1 MSIAP
6 QAPAS
11 AIGSRSF
18 RLYLAAIILGTL
30 AIQIQTVAV
39 AWQVFRLTKEFG
51 IATSAIAASF
61 IGLAEVIPFVGAV
74 LFAGH
79 VADTNNRR
87 RIAIGALIAMMT
99 LGLFLFLPE
108 FLTARWAQLTVIY
121 GVIVLGG
128 LARSF
133 LTTARQ
139 ALIAELLPREHIPGG
154 VRWRNTL
161 FELACVIGPGL
172 AGLMVWLGE
181 KNGLPHAENV
191 AYAAMSACFAGSLA
205 LTIALRPTQTL
216 QSRRP
221 EPIFVSLRQGIDFML
236 SQRIMLGAF
245 TMDLFA
251 VLLGGAVALL
261 PIFADMLQV
270 GAFGFGLLRAA
281 SSVGAVLMSL
291 YLIVRPPLR
300 NAGPALYGSFG
311 VFGLSTIGFALSI
324 ALAGALGLGL
334 QAAFIFSFI
343 FLLIAGAADA
353 VNVIIRQTILQT
365 SVPPEMMGRVS
376 AVTAV
381 FIGCSNELGMA
392 ESGFAAW
399 LMGTVNSVVFGG
411 VATFGVMALTHWKFP
426 ELWKLKKVGQEPSR

>member
-1 MSIAP
+1 MSTS
-6 QAPAS
+6 APAS
-11 AIGSRSF
+11 AISSRSF
-18 RLYLAAIILGTL
+18 RFYLASIVLGTL
-30 AIQIQTVAV
+30 AIQIQNVAV
-39 AWQVFRLTKEFG
+39 AWQVFSLTKDDG
-51 IATSAIAASF
+51 ANAALALGA
-61 IGLAEVIPFVGAV
+61 IGLAEVIPFVSAV

-87 RIAIGALIAMMT
+87 RIALGALSAMLV

-108 FLTARWAQLTVIY
+108 FLTARWAKLTVIY

-139 ALIAELLPREHIPGG
+139 ALIAEILPRDLIAGG

-181 KNGLPHAENV
+181 GNGLEHPENV
-191 AYAAMSACFAGSLA
+191 AYAAMTLCFVASLS
-205 LTIALRPTQTL
+205 LTFALRTTQSLQTL
-216 QSRRP
+216 KP
-221 EPIFVSLRQGIDFML
+221 EPILVSLRQGIDFML
-236 SQRIMLGAF
+236 SQRVMLGAF

-270 GAFGFGLLRAA
+270 GAVGFGILRAA
-281 SSVGAVLMSL
+281 SSIGAVVMSL
-291 YLIVRPPLR
+291 YLIVRPPLSH
-300 NAGPALYGSFG
+300 AGPSLYGSFA

-324 ALAGALGLGL
+324 TLAEALGWGL
-334 QAAFIFSFI
+334 TAAFIFSAM
-343 FLLIAGAADA
+343 FLFVAGAADA

-365 SVPPEMMGRVS
+365 SVPPAMMGRVS

-392 ESGFAAW
+392 ESGLAAR
-399 LMGTVNSVVFGG
+399 LVGTVNSVVFGG
-411 VATFGVMALTHWKFP
+411 LATFGVMGLTHWCFP
-426 ELWKLKKVGQEPSR
+426 ELWRLKKVGHEPAN

>member
-1 MSIAP
+1 MSLAT

-11 AIGSRSF
+11 AVASRSF
-18 RLYLAAIILGTL
+18 RFYLASIVLGTL
-30 AIQIQTVAV
+30 AIQIQNVAV
-39 AWQVFRLTKEFG
+39 AWQVFRLTKDDG
-51 IATSAIAASF
+51 DNAALALGA
-61 IGLAEVIPFVGAV
+61 IGLAEVIPFVSAV

-87 RIAIGALIAMMT
+87 RIAIGALTAMMV
-99 LGLFLFLPE
+99 LSWFLFLPE

-121 GVIVLGG
+121 AVIVLGG

-139 ALIAELLPREHIPGG
+139 ALIAELLPRELIPGG

-181 KNGLPHAENV
+181 KNGLAHAENV
-191 AYAAMSACFAGSLA
+191 AYAATALCFGASLG
-205 LTIALRPTQTL
+205 LTFILRTTQSL
-216 QSRRP
+216 QTRRP

-281 SSVGAVLMSL
+281 SSIGAVLMSL
-291 YLIVRPPLR
+291 YLIVRPPLDH
-300 NAGPALYGSFG
+300 AGRSLYGSFA

-324 ALAGALGLGL
+324 ALADALGLSLHG
-334 QAAFIFSFI
+334 AFVFSFV
-343 FLLIAGAADA
+343 FLLLAGAADA

-392 ESGFAAW
+392 ESGLAAR

-426 ELWKLKKVGQEPSR
+426 EIWKLKKVGQEPAS

>member
-1 MSIAP
+1 MSFAT

-11 AIGSRSF
+11 AVASRSF
-18 RLYLAAIILGTL
+18 RFYLASIVLGTL
-30 AIQIQTVAV
+30 AIQIQNVAV
-39 AWQVFRLTKEFG
+39 AWQVFRLTKDDG
-51 IATSAIAASF
+51 DNAALALGA
-61 IGLAEVIPFVGAV
+61 IGLAEVIPFVSAV

-87 RIAIGALIAMMT
+87 RIAIGALTAMMV
-99 LGLFLFLPE
+99 LSWFLFLPE

-121 GVIVLGG
+121 AVIVLGG

-139 ALIAELLPREHIPGG
+139 ALIAELLPRELIPGG

-181 KNGLPHAENV
+181 KNGLAHAENV
-191 AYAAMSACFAGSLA
+191 AYAATALCFGASLG
-205 LTIALRPTQTL
+205 LTFILRTTQSL
-216 QSRRP
+216 QTRRP

-281 SSVGAVLMSL
+281 SSIGAVLMSL
-291 YLIVRPPLR
+291 YLIVRPPLDH
-300 NAGPALYGSFG
+300 AGRSLYGSFA

-324 ALAGALGLGL
+324 ALADALGLSLHG
-334 QAAFIFSFI
+334 AFVFSFV
-343 FLLIAGAADA
+343 FLLLAGAADA

-392 ESGFAAW
+392 ESGLAAR

-426 ELWKLKKVGQEPSR
+426 EIWKLKKVGQEPAS

>member
-1 MSIAP
+1 MSFAT

-11 AIGSRSF
+11 AVASRSF
-18 RLYLAAIILGTL
+18 RFYLASIVLGTL
-30 AIQIQTVAV
+30 AIQIQNVAV
-39 AWQVFRLTKEFG
+39 AWQVFRLTKDDG
-51 IATSAIAASF
+51 DNAALALGA
-61 IGLAEVIPFVGAV
+61 IGLAEVIPFVSAV

-87 RIAIGALIAMMT
+87 RIAIGALTAMMV
-99 LGLFLFLPE
+99 LGWFLFLPE

-121 GVIVLGG
+121 AVIVLGG

-139 ALIAELLPREHIPGG
+139 ALIAELLPRELIPGG

-181 KNGLPHAENV
+181 KNGLAHAENV
-191 AYAAMSACFAGSLA
+191 AYAATALCFGASLG
-205 LTIALRPTQTL
+205 LTFILRTTQSL
-216 QSRRP
+216 QTRRP

-281 SSVGAVLMSL
+281 SSIGAVLMSL
-291 YLIVRPPLR
+291 YLIVRPPLDH
-300 NAGPALYGSFG
+300 AGRSLYGSFA

-324 ALAGALGLGL
+324 ALADALGLSLHG
-334 QAAFIFSFI
+334 AFVFSFV
-343 FLLIAGAADA
+343 FLLLAGAADA

-392 ESGFAAW
+392 ESGLAAR

-426 ELWKLKKVGQEPSR
+426 EIWKLKKVGQEPAS

>member
-1 MSIAP
+1 MSTS
-6 QAPAS
+6 APAS
-11 AIGSRSF
+11 AISSRSF
-18 RLYLAAIILGTL
+18 RLYLASIVLGTL
-30 AIQIQTVAV
+30 AIQIQNVAV
-39 AWQVFRLTKEFG
+39 AWQVFRLTKDDG
-51 IATSAIAASF
+51 DNAALALGA
-61 IGLAEVIPFVGAV
+61 IGLAEVIPFVSAV

-87 RIAIGALIAMMT
+87 RIALGALSAMLV

-108 FLTARWAQLTVIY
+108 FLTARWAKLSVIY
-121 GVIVLGG
+121 GVIILGG

-133 LTTARQ
+133 LTTSRQ
-139 ALIAELLPREHIPGG
+139 ALIAEILPRELIPGG

-181 KNGLPHAENV
+181 HNGLEHAENV
-191 AYAAMSACFAGSLA
+191 AYAAMTLCFLTSLA
-205 LTIALRPTQTL
+205 LTFALRTTQSL
-216 QSRRP
+216 QTRQP

-236 SQRIMLGAF
+236 SQRVMLGAF

-281 SSVGAVLMSL
+281 SSIGAVVMSL
-291 YLIVRPPLR
+291 FLIIRPPLA
-300 NAGPALYGSFG
+300 NAGPSLYGSFA

-324 ALAGALGLGL
+324 TLADALGLGL
-334 QAAFIFSFI
+334 TAAFVFSAS
-343 FLLIAGAADA
+343 FLFVAGAADA

-392 ESGFAAW
+392 ESGLAAR
-399 LMGTVNSVVFGG
+399 LMGTVNSVIFGG
-411 VATFGVMALTHWKFP
+411 LATFGVMGLTHWRFP
-426 ELWKLKKVGQEPSR
+426 ELWRLKKVGHEPAT

>member
-1 MSIAP
+1 MSNAS

-11 AIGSRSF
+11 AVASRSF
-18 RLYLAAIILGTL
+18 RFYLASIVLGTL
-30 AIQIQTVAV
+30 AIQIQNVAV
-39 AWQVFRLTKEFG
+39 AWQVYRLTKDEG
-51 IATSAIAASF
+51 TNAALALGA
-61 IGLAEVIPFVGAV
+61 IGLAEVIPFVSAV

-87 RIAIGALIAMMT
+87 RIAIGALTAMLA
-99 LGLFLFLPE
+99 LGLLLFIPE

-121 GVIVLGG
+121 GVVVFGG

-139 ALIAELLPREHIPGG
+139 ALIAEILPRELIPGG

-181 KNGLPHAENV
+181 KNGLGHAENV
-191 AYAAMSACFAGSLA
+191 AYVAMTFCFAASLA
-205 LTIALRPTQTL
+205 LTVALRPTQTL

-261 PIFADMLQV
+261 PIFADMLGV
-270 GAFGFGLLRAA
+270 GAFGFGMLRAA

-291 YLIVRPPLR
+291 YLIVRPPLN
-300 NAGPALYGSFG
+300 NAGRSLYGSFG

-324 ALAGALGLGL
+324 TLASALGLSL
-334 QAAFIFSFI
+334 HAAFIFSFI
-343 FLLIAGAADA
+343 FLFLAGAADA

-392 ESGFAAW
+392 ESGLAAR
-399 LMGTVNSVVFGG
+399 LLGTVNSVVFGG

-426 ELWKLKKVGQEPSR
+426 EIWKLKKVGQEPAP

>member
-1 MSIAP
+1 MPIAR
-6 QAPAS
+6 QDPAS
-11 AIGSRSF
+11 AVGSRSF
-18 RLYLAAIILGTL
+18 RLYLAAIVLGTL
-30 AIQIQTVAV
+30 AIQIQNVAV
-39 AWQVFRLTKEFG
+39 AWQVFRLTKDEG
-51 IATSAIAASF
+51 ANAALALGA
-61 IGLAEVIPFVGAV
+61 IGLAEVVPFVAAV

-87 RIAIGALIAMMT
+87 RIAIGALIAMTT
-99 LGLFLFLPE
+99 LGLLLFLPE
-108 FLTARWAQLTVIY
+108 FIASRWAQLAVIY
-121 GVIVLGG
+121 GVIILGG

-139 ALIAELLPREHIPGG
+139 ALIAEILPRELIPGG

-181 KNGLPHAENV
+181 KNGLSHAENV
-191 AYAAMSACFAGSLA
+191 AYVAMSLCFAASLA
-205 LTIALRPTQTL
+205 LTTALRPTQTL

-236 SQRIMLGAF
+236 GQRIMLGAF

-270 GAFGFGLLRAA
+270 GAFGFGMLRAA

-324 ALAGALGLGL
+324 AISSALGLGL
-334 QAAFIFSFI
+334 QAAFVLSFV
-343 FLLIAGAADA
+343 FLLAAGAADA

-392 ESGFAAW
+392 ESGLAAR
-399 LMGTVNSVVFGG
+399 LLGTVNSVVFGG
-411 VATFGVMALTHWKFP
+411 MATFGVMVLTHWKFP
-426 ELWKLKKVGQEPSR
+426 EIWKLKKIGQEPAG

>member
-1 MSIAP
+1 MSTAAP
-6 QAPAS
+6 APAS
-11 AIGSRSF
+11 AVASRSF
-18 RLYLAAIILGTL
+18 RFYLAAIVLGTL
-30 AIQIQTVAV
+30 AIQIQNVAV
-39 AWQVFRLTKEFG
+39 AWQVFRLTKDEG
-51 IATSAIAASF
+51 ANAALALGA
-61 IGLAEVIPFVGAV
+61 IGLAEVIPFVSAV

-87 RIAIGALIAMMT
+87 RIAIGALTAMMT

-108 FLTARWAQLTVIY
+108 LLTARWAQLTIIY

-128 LARSF
+128 LSRSF

-139 ALIAELLPREHIPGG
+139 ALIAEILPRELIPGG

-181 KNGLPHAENV
+181 KNGLAHAENV
-191 AYAAMSACFAGSLA
+191 AYVAMTLCFAVSLA
-205 LTIALRPTQTL
+205 LTVALRPTQTL

-270 GAFGFGLLRAA
+270 GAFGFGMLRAA

-291 YLIVRPPLR
+291 YLIVRPPL
-300 NAGPALYGSFG
+300 NHAGRSLYGSFA

-324 ALAGALGLGL
+324 ALASSLGLGL
-334 QAAFIFSFI
+334 HAAFVFSFV
-343 FLLIAGAADA
+343 FLLLAGAADA

-392 ESGFAAW
+392 ESGVAAR

-411 VATFGVMALTHWKFP
+411 IATFGVMALTHWKFP
-426 ELWKLKKVGQEPSR
+426 EIWKLKKVGSEPAH

>member
-1 MSIAP
+1 MSNAS

-11 AIGSRSF
+11 AVASRSF
-18 RLYLAAIILGTL
+18 RFYLASIVLGTL
-30 AIQIQTVAV
+30 AIQIQNVAV
-39 AWQVFRLTKEFG
+39 AWQVYRLTKDEG
-51 IATSAIAASF
+51 TNAALALGA
-61 IGLAEVIPFVGAV
+61 IGLAEVIPFVSAV

-87 RIAIGALIAMMT
+87 RIAIGALTAMLA
-99 LGLFLFLPE
+99 LGLLLFIPE

-121 GVIVLGG
+121 GVIVFGG

-139 ALIAELLPREHIPGG
+139 ALIAEILPRELIPGG

-181 KNGLPHAENV
+181 KNGLGHAENV
-191 AYAAMSACFAGSLA
+191 AYVAMTFCFAASLA
-205 LTIALRPTQTL
+205 LTVALRPTQTL

-251 VLLGGAVALL
+251 VLLGGAVAML
-261 PIFADMLQV
+261 PIFADMLGV
-270 GAFGFGLLRAA
+270 GAFGFGMLRAA

-291 YLIVRPPLR
+291 YLIVRPPLN
-300 NAGPALYGSFG
+300 NAGRSLYGSFG

-324 ALAGALGLGL
+324 TLASALGLSL
-334 QAAFIFSFI
+334 HAAFIFSFV
-343 FLLIAGAADA
+343 FLFLAGAADA

-392 ESGFAAW
+392 ESGLAAR
-399 LMGTVNSVVFGG
+399 LLGTVNSVVFGG

-426 ELWKLKKVGQEPSR
+426 EIWKLKKVGQEPAP

>member
-1 MSIAP
+1 MSNAS

-11 AIGSRSF
+11 AVASRSF
-18 RLYLAAIILGTL
+18 RFYLASIVLGTL
-30 AIQIQTVAV
+30 AIQIQNVAV
-39 AWQVFRLTKEFG
+39 AWQVYRLTKDEG
-51 IATSAIAASF
+51 TNAALALGA
-61 IGLAEVIPFVGAV
+61 IGLAEVIPFVSAV

-79 VADTNNRR
+79 IADTNNRR
-87 RIAIGALIAMMT
+87 RIAIGALTAMLA
-99 LGLFLFLPE
+99 LGLLLFIPE

-121 GVIVLGG
+121 GVIVFGG

-139 ALIAELLPREHIPGG
+139 ALIAEILPRELIPGG

-181 KNGLPHAENV
+181 KNGLGHAENV
-191 AYAAMSACFAGSLA
+191 AYVAMTFCFAASLA
-205 LTIALRPTQTL
+205 LTVALRPTQTL

-261 PIFADMLQV
+261 PIFADMLGV
-270 GAFGFGLLRAA
+270 GAFGFGMLRAA

-291 YLIVRPPLR
+291 YLIVRPPLN
-300 NAGPALYGSFG
+300 NAGRSLYGSFA

-324 ALAGALGLGL
+324 TLASALGLSL
-334 QAAFIFSFI
+334 HAAFIFSFI
-343 FLLIAGAADA
+343 FLFLAGAADA

-392 ESGFAAW
+392 ESGLAAR
-399 LMGTVNSVVFGG
+399 LLGTVNSVVFGG

-426 ELWKLKKVGQEPSR
+426 EIWKLKKVGQEPAP

>member
-1 MSIAP
+1 MSPAT
-6 QAPAS
+6 QAPVS
-11 AIGSRSF
+11 AVASRSF
-18 RLYLAAIILGTL
+18 RLYLSSIVLGTL
-30 AIQIQTVAV
+30 AIQIQNVAL
-39 AWQVFRLTKEFG
+39 AWQVFRLTREDG
-51 IATSAIAASF
+51 ENAALALGA

-87 RIAIGALIAMMT
+87 RIAIGALTAMMI
-99 LGLFLFLPE
+99 LGSVLFLPQ
-108 FLTARWAQLTVIY
+108 FLSARWAQLTVIY
-121 GVIVLGG
+121 AVVVLGG

-139 ALIAELLPREHIPGG
+139 ALIAEILPRELISGG

-181 KNGLPHAENV
+181 QNGLAHAENV
-191 AYAAMSACFAGSLA
+191 AYATATLCLAASLG
-205 LTIALRPTQTL
+205 LTFALRTTQSL
-216 QSRRP
+216 QTRRP

-281 SSVGAVLMSL
+281 SSIGAVLMSL
-291 YLIVRPPLR
+291 YLIVRPPLAQ
-300 NAGPALYGSFG
+300 AGRSLYGSFA

-324 ALAGALGLGL
+324 ALADFLGLSL
-334 QAAFIFSFI
+334 QGAFVFSFV
-343 FLLIAGAADA
+343 FLLLAGAADA

-392 ESGFAAW
+392 ESGLAAR
-399 LMGTVNSVVFGG
+399 LLGTVNSVVFGG

-426 ELWKLKKVGQEPSR
+426 EIWKLKKVGQEPSA

>member
-1 MSIAP
+1 MSNAS

-11 AIGSRSF
+11 AVASRSF
-18 RLYLAAIILGTL
+18 RFYLASIVLGTL
-30 AIQIQTVAV
+30 AIQIQNVAV
-39 AWQVFRLTKEFG
+39 AWQVYRLTKDEG
-51 IATSAIAASF
+51 TNAALALGA
-61 IGLAEVIPFVGAV
+61 IGLAEVIPFVSAV

-87 RIAIGALIAMMT
+87 RIAIGALTAMLA
-99 LGLFLFLPE
+99 LGLLLFIPE

-121 GVIVLGG
+121 GVIVFGG

-139 ALIAELLPREHIPGG
+139 ALIAEILPRELIPGG

-181 KNGLPHAENV
+181 KNGLGHAENV
-191 AYAAMSACFAGSLA
+191 AYVAMTFCFAASLA
-205 LTIALRPTQTL
+205 LTVALRPTQTL

-261 PIFADMLQV
+261 PIFADMLGV
-270 GAFGFGLLRAA
+270 GAFGFGMLRAA

-291 YLIVRPPLR
+291 YLIVRPPLN
-300 NAGPALYGSFG
+300 NAGRSLYGSFG

-324 ALAGALGLGL
+324 TLATALGLSL
-334 QAAFIFSFI
+334 HAAFIFSFV
-343 FLLIAGAADA
+343 FLFLAGAADA

-392 ESGFAAW
+392 ESGLAAR
-399 LMGTVNSVVFGG
+399 LLGTVNSVVFGG

-426 ELWKLKKVGQEPSR
+426 EIWKLKKVGQEPAP

>member
-1 MSIAP
+1 MSTAT
-6 QAPAS
+6 QAPSS
-11 AIGSRSF
+11 AVASRSF
-18 RLYLAAIILGTL
+18 RLYLAAIVLGTL
-30 AIQIQTVAV
+30 AIQIQNVAV
-39 AWQVFRLTKEFG
+39 AWQVFRLTKDEG
-51 IATSAIAASF
+51 ANAALALGA
-61 IGLAEVIPFVGAV
+61 IGLAEVIPFVSAV

-87 RIAIGALIAMMT
+87 RIAIGALIAMLT
-99 LGLFLFLPE
+99 LGLLLFLPE
-108 FLTARWAQLTVIY
+108 FLAARWAQLTVIY
-121 GVIVLGG
+121 GVIILGG

-139 ALIAELLPREHIPGG
+139 ALIAEILPRELIPGG

-181 KNGLPHAENV
+181 KGGLAHAENV
-191 AYAAMSACFAGSLA
+191 AYAAMSCCFAASLA
-205 LTIALRPTQTL
+205 LTVALRPTQAL

-291 YLIVRPPLR
+291 YLIIRPPLR

-324 ALAGALGLGL
+324 ALASALGLGL
-334 QAAFIFSFI
+334 QGAFVFSFF
-343 FLLIAGAADA
+343 FLLVAGAADA

-392 ESGFAAW
+392 ESGLAAR
-399 LMGTVNSVVFGG
+399 LMGTVNSVIFGG
-411 VATFGVMALTHWKFP
+411 FATFGVMALTHWKFP
-426 ELWKLKKVGQEPSR
+426 EIWKLKKVGQEPVS

>member
-1 MSIAP
+1 MSNAS

-11 AIGSRSF
+11 AVASRSF
-18 RLYLAAIILGTL
+18 RFYLASIVLGTL
-30 AIQIQTVAV
+30 AIQIQNVAV
-39 AWQVFRLTKEFG
+39 AWQVYRLTKDEG
-51 IATSAIAASF
+51 TNAALALGA
-61 IGLAEVIPFVGAV
+61 IGLAEVIPFVSAV

-87 RIAIGALIAMMT
+87 RIAIGALTAMLA
-99 LGLFLFLPE
+99 LGLLLFIPE

-121 GVIVLGG
+121 GVVVFGG

-139 ALIAELLPREHIPGG
+139 ALIAEILPRELIPGG

-181 KNGLPHAENV
+181 KNGLGHAENV
-191 AYAAMSACFAGSLA
+191 AYVAMTFCFAASLA
-205 LTIALRPTQTL
+205 LTVALRPTQTL

-261 PIFADMLQV
+261 PIFADMLGV
-270 GAFGFGLLRAA
+270 GAFGFGMLRAA

-291 YLIVRPPLR
+291 YLIVRPPLN
-300 NAGPALYGSFG
+300 NAGRSLYGSFG

-324 ALAGALGLGL
+324 TLASALGLSL
-334 QAAFIFSFI
+334 HAAFIFSFV
-343 FLLIAGAADA
+343 FLFLAGAADA

-392 ESGFAAW
+392 ESGLAAR
-399 LMGTVNSVVFGG
+399 LLGTVNSVVFGG

-426 ELWKLKKVGQEPSR
+426 EIWKLKKVGQEPAS

>member
-1 MSIAP
+1 MSNAS

-11 AIGSRSF
+11 AVASRSF
-18 RLYLAAIILGTL
+18 RFYLASIVLGTL
-30 AIQIQTVAV
+30 AIQIQNVAV
-39 AWQVFRLTKEFG
+39 AWQVYRLTKDEG
-51 IATSAIAASF
+51 ANAALALGA
-61 IGLAEVIPFVGAV
+61 IGLAEVIPFVSAV

-87 RIAIGALIAMMT
+87 RIAIGALTAMLA
-99 LGLFLFLPE
+99 LGLLLFIPE
-108 FLTARWAQLTVIY
+108 FLTSRWAQLTVIY
-121 GVIVLGG
+121 GVIVFGG

-139 ALIAELLPREHIPGG
+139 ALIAEILPRELIPGG

-181 KNGLPHAENV
+181 KNGLGHAENV
-191 AYAAMSACFAGSLA
+191 AYVAMTFCFAASLA
-205 LTIALRPTQTL
+205 LTVALRPTQTL

-261 PIFADMLQV
+261 PIFADMLGV
-270 GAFGFGLLRAA
+270 GAFGFGMLRAA

-291 YLIVRPPLR
+291 FLIVRPPLN
-300 NAGPALYGSFG
+300 NAGRSLYGSFA

-324 ALAGALGLGL
+324 TLASALGLSL
-334 QAAFIFSFI
+334 HAAFIFSFI
-343 FLLIAGAADA
+343 FLFLAGAADA

-392 ESGFAAW
+392 ESGLAAR
-399 LMGTVNSVVFGG
+399 LLGTVNSVVFGG

-426 ELWKLKKVGQEPSR
+426 EIWKLKKVGQEPAP

>member
-1 MSIAP
+1 MSNAS

-11 AIGSRSF
+11 AVASRSF
-18 RLYLAAIILGTL
+18 RFYLASIVLGTL
-30 AIQIQTVAV
+30 AIQIQNVAV
-39 AWQVFRLTKEFG
+39 AWQVYRLTKDEG
-51 IATSAIAASF
+51 TNAALALGA
-61 IGLAEVIPFVGAV
+61 IGLAEVIPFVSAV

-87 RIAIGALIAMMT
+87 RIAIGALTAMLA
-99 LGLFLFLPE
+99 LGLLLFIPE

-121 GVIVLGG
+121 GVIVFGG

-139 ALIAELLPREHIPGG
+139 ALIAEILPRELIPGG

-181 KNGLPHAENV
+181 KNGLGHAENV
-191 AYAAMSACFAGSLA
+191 AYVAMTFCFAASLA
-205 LTIALRPTQTL
+205 LTVALRPTQTL

-261 PIFADMLQV
+261 PIFADMLGV
-270 GAFGFGLLRAA
+270 GAFGFGMLRAA

-291 YLIVRPPLR
+291 YLIVRPPLN
-300 NAGPALYGSFG
+300 NAGRSLYGSFG

-324 ALAGALGLGL
+324 TLATALGLSL
-334 QAAFIFSFI
+334 HAAFIFSFI
-343 FLLIAGAADA
+343 FLFLAGAADA

-392 ESGFAAW
+392 ESGLAAR
-399 LMGTVNSVVFGG
+399 LLGTVNSVVFGG

-426 ELWKLKKVGQEPSR
+426 EIWKLKKVGQEPAP